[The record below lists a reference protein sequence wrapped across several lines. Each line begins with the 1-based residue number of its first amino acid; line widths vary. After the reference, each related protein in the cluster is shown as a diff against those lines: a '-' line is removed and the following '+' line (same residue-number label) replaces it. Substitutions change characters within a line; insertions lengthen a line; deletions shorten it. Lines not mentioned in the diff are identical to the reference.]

1 MIVPLAKLKWLKKLH
16 KNALSALIASATLL
30 FWAAPIYAQKDAIN
44 ILIIHSY
51 NEHIPWN
58 KSFTSGLESFESKS
72 DVRFNIFREYLDV
85 YRLPLASHE
94 RELVDAMRAKYSRLG
109 IDVVVGESDE
119 AASFLL
125 EHKDHFAP
133 DAAEVIFSSFS
144 LDSEAKRVVFD
155 QDIATVAIKGVQL
168 ALEQNPDAQD
178 VLIIHGNH
186 SEASVRVSSIQSVLE
201 DSPEIR
207 VEVVSDF
214 SLEGLSSKLESFPSD
229 GIIFYSL
236 VFQDNTG
243 RSYTPR
249 GFLDVVADVSP
260 APVYVGYSTL
270 IGGGAVGGYV
280 IDGEALAENMLLAA
294 IDYQQDGAFS
304 NKYEATTE
312 LFDGTALQRHDIKLG
327 LLSPNTVVVNKPK
340 IFEEVVSFFLGAFVI
355 SVFAIAGISFLA
367 RRNARLKGLNQKLE
381 KTRVELDQDNKH
393 LNHLAMY
400 DPLTEV
406 YNRRATLPLI
416 IEAMKQV
423 PRGEQGAAIILL
435 DIDHFKVVNDT
446 YGHAVGDEILK
457 ELVHVIRKPLRAD
470 DVLARW
476 GGEEFLVLLRV
487 TDYDDAGIVAEKIR
501 IAVEEA
507 AFTMAGIRITLSA
520 GVAPLSM
527 TLGFDEAFKLAD
539 KALYHSKNNGRN
551 LVTVT

>member
-1 MIVPLAKLKWLKKLH
+1 MIVPLAKLKRLKKLH
-16 KNALSALIASATLL
+16 KNALSALIVSATLL

-58 KSFTSGLESFESKS
+58 KSFTSGLDAFESKS

-94 RELVDAMRAKYSRLG
+94 RELVDAMRVKYSRLG
-109 IDVVVGESDE
+109 IGVVGESDE

-125 EHKDHFAP
+125 EHKDRFAP

-168 ALEQNPDAQD
+168 ALKQNPDAQD
-178 VLIIHGNH
+178 VLIIDGNH
-186 SEASVRVSSIQSVLE
+186 SEASVRVSSLQSVLE

-207 VEVVSDF
+207 VEVVSHF
-214 SLEGLSSKLESFPSD
+214 SLEALTSKLEAFPSD
-229 GIIFYSL
+229 GIVFYSL

-249 GFLDVVADVSP
+249 SFLDVVPGVSP
-260 APVYVGYSTL
+260 APVYIGYSTL
-270 IGGGAVGGYV
+270 IGRGAVGGYV

-294 IDYQQDGAFS
+294 IDYQQDGVFS

-340 IFEEVVSFFLGAFVI
+340 IFEEVVAFFLGAFVI
-355 SVFAIAGISFLA
+355 SVFAIVGISFLA
-367 RRNARLKGLNQKLE
+367 RRNARLRGLNQKLE
-381 KTRVELDQDNKH
+381 KTRVELDKDNKH

-423 PRGEQGAAIILL
+423 PRGEQGAAIIS
-435 DIDHFKVVNDT
+435 FR
-446 YGHAVGDEILK
+446 Y
-457 ELVHVIRKPLRAD
+457 RS
-470 DVLARW
+470 
-476 GGEEFLVLLRV
+476 F
-487 TDYDDAGIVAEKIR
+487 
-501 IAVEEA
+501 
-507 AFTMAGIRITLSA
+507 
-520 GVAPLSM
+520 
-527 TLGFDEAFKLAD
+527 
-539 KALYHSKNNGRN
+539 
-551 LVTVT
+551 